1 MFTKISE
8 NATVN
13 DFKNDEIVSTIDI
26 VDGNKDRDSIA
37 ADDNVSKIWNLVK
50 KMKHANKL
58 NPCNNNSIDGKGS
71 NNKQEKN

>member
-26 VDGNKDRDSIA
+26 VDGNKYSDSIA
-37 ADDNVSKIWNLVK
+37 ADDNGSK
-50 KMKHANKL
+50 M
-58 NPCNNNSIDGKGS
+58 
-71 NNKQEKN
+71 